1 MSLRES
7 GGLPSARGTRQ
18 SQKNPRQRVCRVS
31 TLGKRHSANLSQ
43 QTDFAECFLSGTRQR
58 LRRVPK
64 KHSAKIYTRQKK
76 AKKPKNNSKKTRI
89 FFFGGGH
96 HRPARAR
103 LHWSRCIFCA
113 KSAANAAGEIQTH
126 DFSLASLLLYHCT
139 TLSLVSRFVIYPHIL
154 Y

>member
-1 MSLRES
+1 M
-7 GGLPSARGTRQ
+7 PSARGTRQ
-18 SQKNPRQRVCRVS
+18 SLKNPRQRVCRVS

-64 KHSAKIYTRQKK
+64 KHSAKIYTRQNKN

-89 FFFGGGH
+89 FFFGGSH

-103 LHWSRCIFCA
+103 LHRSRCIFCT
-113 KSAANAAGEIQTH
+113 KSTANVAGGIQTH
-126 DFSLASLLLYHCT
+126 DLSLTSLLLYHYT
-139 TLSLVSRFVIYPHIL
+139 TLSLVSRFRYLSSYIIL
-154 Y
+154 NRE